1 MAFLTAPINVTGPS
15 YQSRSKPLSSQQTKN
30 WYQQYNENGKD
41 PYVLMPFPGLCT
53 INSTITGKDRGF
65 HRMSE
70 VLYQVKGE
78 YLYEIDSLGN
88 HTLRGSILGSSRCIM
103 ADDGVNMFVVV
114 PGEQVWQY
122 SADTLTVTEVTDVNI
137 TGSDTVD
144 FINSQFL
151 YTKSGFITINSK
163 VEGPGY
169 TIVSNVGDGSS
180 ASGLNIIGA
189 ESLPDTLIRDFVF
202 EEVIYRC
209 GVRSIEAW
217 YNSGVGSPPI
227 ERLQGRVFN
236 VGLAAVNSIAK
247 TDEAFYWLGD
257 DNAIYRAQAGAKQRV
272 STDAISNA
280 ISKFAVIDDAI
291 GFTYTFEGQ
300 NFYTITFPTANKT
313 FTINEALSENGW
325 FELST
330 GTKDDKW
337 QASSVMSVYGKNY
350 AADAD
355 NGNIYIL
362 DLTCY
367 TNNDAPL
374 QRTRVIENIDARLIG
389 GAIGDAVTMSRVV
402 VSMETGVGLI
412 AGQGDN
418 PRIMME
424 ASFDGGR
431 TWSAGAWPKVG
442 RLGEFVIKVKWD
454 RMKTFYDCM
463 IRISSS
469 DPVNYSVYS
478 ANIDLKMAGR

>member
-1 MAFLTAPINVTGPS
+1 MAFMTAPINVTGPS

-41 PYVLMPFPGLCT
+41 PYVLMPFPGLCVA
-53 INSTITGKDRGF
+53 NSTINGKDRGF
-65 HRMSE
+65 HRMAE

-78 YLYEIDSLGN
+78 FLYEIDSLGV
-88 HTLRGSILGSSRCIM
+88 HTLRGTIEGSARCIM
-103 ADDGVNMFVVV
+103 SNDGINLFIVV
-114 PGEQVWQY
+114 PGDKVWQY
-122 SADTLTVTEVTDVNI
+122 TTDTLTVTEVTDVNI
-137 TGSDTVD
+137 TGALSVD
-144 FINSQFL
+144 FFNNQFI
-151 YTKSGFITINSK
+151 YTFADFSTI
-163 VEGPGY
+163 
-169 TIVSNVGDGSS
+169 SNVGNGAI
-180 ASGLNIIGA
+180 ASGLNRVG
-189 ESLPDTLIRDFVF
+189 EETLPDAMVRDFVF

-209 GVRSIEAW
+209 GVRSIVGW

-227 ERLQGRVFN
+227 DKLQGRIFN
-236 VGLAAVNSIAK
+236 IGLAAPYSIAK

-257 DNAIYRAQAGAKQRV
+257 DNAIYRAQSGTRQRI

-280 ISKFAVIDDAI
+280 ISNFTVIDDAI

-313 FTINEALSENGW
+313 FTVNEALSENGW

-337 QASSVMSVYGKNY
+337 QASSVISVYGKDY

-355 NGNIYIL
+355 NGNIYVL

-374 QRTRVIENIDARLIG
+374 QRTRVIQNIDARLIG
-389 GAIGDAVTMSRVV
+389 GAIGDAITMSRVV

-442 RLGEFVIKVKWD
+442 RLGEYVLKVKWD

>member
-1 MAFLTAPINVTGPS
+1 MAFMTAPINVTGPS

-65 HRMSE
+65 HRMAE

-78 YLYEIDSLGN
+78 YLYEIDSLGV
-88 HTLRGSILGSSRCIM
+88 HTLRGTILGSSRCIM
-103 ADDGVNMFVVV
+103 ADDGINLFIVV

-122 SADTLTVTEVTDVNI
+122 TTDTLTVTEVTDVNI
-137 TGSDTVD
+137 TGALSVD
-144 FINSQFL
+144 FFNNQFI
-151 YTKSGFITINSK
+151 YTFADFSTI
-163 VEGPGY
+163 
-169 TIVSNVGDGSS
+169 SNVGNGAV
-180 ASGLNIIGA
+180 ASGLNRVG
-189 ESLPDTLIRDFVF
+189 EETLPDAMVRDFVF

-209 GVRSIEAW
+209 GVRSIVGW

-227 ERLQGRVFN
+227 DKLQGRIFS
-236 VGLAAVNSIAK
+236 VGLAAPHSIAK

-257 DNAIYRAQAGAKQRV
+257 DNAIYRAQSGSRQRV

-280 ISKFAVIDDAI
+280 IANFSVIDDAI
-291 GFTYTFEGQ
+291 GFTYTIEGQ

-313 FTINEALSENGW
+313 FVINEALSENGW

-337 QASSVMSVYGKNY
+337 QASSVISAYGKKY

-362 DLTCY
+362 DLECY
-367 TNNDAPL
+367 TNNGAPL
-374 QRTRVIENIDARLIG
+374 QRTRVIQNIDARLIG
-389 GAIGDAVTMSRVV
+389 GAIGDAITMSRVV

>member
-1 MAFLTAPINVTGPS
+1 MPFITVPINSTGPS

-41 PYVLMPFPGLCT
+41 PYVLMPFPGLCVA
-53 INSTITGKDRGF
+53 NSTITGIDRGF
-65 HRMSE
+65 HRMAE

-78 YLYEIDSLGN
+78 FLYEIDSLGN
-88 HTLRGSILGSSRCIM
+88 HTLRGTIEGSLRCIM
-103 ADDGVNMFVVV
+103 ADDGINLFIVV
-114 PGEQVWQY
+114 PGDKVWQY
-122 SADTLTVTEVTDVNI
+122 TTDTLTVTEVIDVNI
-137 TGSDTVD
+137 TGALSVD
-144 FINSQFL
+144 FFNNQFI
-151 YTKSGFITINSK
+151 YTFADFSTI
-163 VEGPGY
+163 
-169 TIVSNVGDGSS
+169 SNVGNGAV
-180 ASGLNIIGA
+180 ASGLNRVG
-189 ESLPDTLIRDFVF
+189 EETLPDAMVRDFVF

-209 GVRSIEAW
+209 GVRSIVGW

-227 ERLQGRVFN
+227 DKLQGRIFN
-236 VGLAAVNSIAK
+236 IGLVAPYSIAK

-257 DNAIYRAQAGAKQRV
+257 DNAIYRAQSGTKQRI

-280 ISKFAVIDDAI
+280 ISNFAVIDDAV
-291 GFTYTFEGQ
+291 GYTYTFEGE

-313 FTINEALSENGW
+313 FTVNESLGENGW

-330 GTKDDKW
+330 GTNDDKW
-337 QASSVMSVYGKNY
+337 QASSVISVYGKNY
-350 AADAD
+350 AADTD
-355 NGNIYIL
+355 NGNIYTL
-362 DLTCY
+362 DLDCY

-374 QRTRVIENIDARLIG
+374 QRTRVIQNIDARLIG
-389 GAIGDAVTMSRVV
+389 GAIGDAITMSRVV

-431 TWSAGAWPKVG
+431 TWSAGAWPRVG
-442 RLGEFVIKVKWD
+442 RLGEFVLKVKWD

>member
-1 MAFLTAPINVTGPS
+1 MAFMTAPINVTGPS

-41 PYVLMPFPGLCT
+41 PYVLMPFPGLRVA
-53 INSTITGKDRGF
+53 NSTINGKDRGF
-65 HRMSE
+65 HRMAE

-78 YLYEIDSLGN
+78 FLYEIDSLGN
-88 HTLRGSILGSSRCIM
+88 HTLRGTIEGSARCIM
-103 ADDGVNMFVVV
+103 SNDGINLFIVV
-114 PGEQVWQY
+114 PGDKVWQY
-122 SADTLTVTEVTDVNI
+122 TTDTLTVTEVTDVNI
-137 TGSDTVD
+137 TGALSVD
-144 FINSQFL
+144 FFNNQFI
-151 YTKSGFITINSK
+151 YTFADFSTI
-163 VEGPGY
+163 
-169 TIVSNVGDGSS
+169 SNVGNGAI
-180 ASGLNIIGA
+180 ASGLNRVG
-189 ESLPDTLIRDFVF
+189 EETLPDAMVRDFVF

-209 GVRSIEAW
+209 GVRSIVGW

-227 ERLQGRVFN
+227 DKLQGRIFN
-236 VGLAAVNSIAK
+236 IGLAAPYSIAK

-257 DNAIYRAQAGAKQRV
+257 DNAIYRAQSGTKQRI

-280 ISKFAVIDDAI
+280 ISNFAVIDDAI

-300 NFYTITFPTANKT
+300 NFYTITFPAANKT
-313 FTINEALSENGW
+313 FTVNEALSENGW

-337 QASSVMSVYGKNY
+337 QASSVISVYGKDY

-355 NGNIYIL
+355 NGNIYVL

-374 QRTRVIENIDARLIG
+374 QRTRVIQNIDARLIG
-389 GAIGDAVTMSRVV
+389 GAIGDAITMSRVV

-412 AGQGDN
+412 SGQGDN

-442 RLGEFVIKVKWD
+442 RLGEYVLKVKWD